1 MVEGLM
7 VAAVAGIPSI
17 GAQPPTLKFP
27 LAGVRPSRKFQPHGP
42 RTRLACRRLG
52 QPLADQDQTDAA
64 ADEGRR
70 LKRLIQAVTDYAIYM
85 LDANGIVTSWNTGA
99 ERLKGYSE
107 AQILGQHFSR
117 FFTPEDRAAGK
128 PQAAIE
134 TARRV
139 GRFEEEGWRIRR
151 DGTRFWAL
159 AVIDAIYEDGKVIGF
174 AKVTRD
180 LTDRHAAIEALRES
194 EQRFRLLVEGVVDYS
209 LFMIDRHGTIQNWN
223 PGAQRAKGYTADE
236 IVGRHFSV
244 FYTEEDRAAGLPA
257 RALQTAAETGKYEA
271 EGWRVRKDGTRF
283 WASVVIDRILD
294 EQGSMIGFAKIT
306 RDITERRQLER
317 AKEQLHQ
324 AQKLETVGQLTGGVA
339 HDFNNLL
346 TAVLGS
352 LSLIMQMTTDPRVK
366 RLAETATRAADR
378 GAKLTSQLL
387 AFARRQTL
395 RPQASD
401 LNELITVFDALLR
414 RAVGE
419 TVAVETKLEPA
430 LWVAGVDQAQFQS
443 ALLNLVVN
451 ARDAMPGGGTLL
463 IETKN
468 VLLEDIAA
476 AGLAEIEPGPY
487 VVVSVRDTGS
497 GMTDEVRTRA
507 IEPFYTTK
515 DIDKGSGLGLSQV
528 YGFARQSNGQLE
540 LESEPGRGTTV
551 RLYLPRSSGEAEG
564 ETLSKGGGKQ
574 KPGTPSVLVVEDD
587 PDVLDVTVE
596 TLHSLGYQVFSAPN
610 APEALT
616 ILGRDDAR
624 IDVLFADV
632 MMPKGMNG
640 IELAREARRLRPK
653 LQILLAS
660 GYRREGL
667 RDREDIAEDTVF
679 LAKPY
684 QLSVLAETLRQL
696 TRSVVT

>member
-1 MVEGLM
+1 
-7 VAAVAGIPSI
+7 
-17 GAQPPTLKFP
+17 
-27 LAGVRPSRKFQPHGP
+27 
-42 RTRLACRRLG
+42 
-52 QPLADQDQTDAA
+52 LADGDPTNLPAV
-64 ADEGRR
+64 EGRR
-70 LKRLIQAVTDYAIYM
+70 LKLLIQAVTDYAIYM
-85 LDANGIVTSWNTGA
+85 LDANGVVTSWNTGA

-128 PQAAIE
+128 PQKALE
-134 TARRV
+134 TARSV
-139 GRFEEEGWRIRR
+139 GRYEEEGWRMRR

-159 AVIDAIYEDGKVIGF
+159 AVLDTIYEADGSVVGF
-174 AKVTRD
+174 AKITRD
-180 LTDRHAAIEALRES
+180 LTDRRAVMEALRES

-209 LFMIDRHGTIQNWN
+209 LFMIDRQGTVQNWN
-223 PGAQRAKGYTADE
+223 PGAERTKGYSAEE
-236 IVGRHFSV
+236 IVGRNFSV

-257 RALQTAAETGKYEA
+257 KALQIAAETGRYES
-271 EGWRVRKDGTRF
+271 EGWRVRKGGTRF

-294 EQGSMIGFAKIT
+294 AHGNAIGFAKIT
-306 RDITERRQLER
+306 RDITERHQLER
-317 AKEQLHQ
+317 AKEQLFQ
-324 AQKLETVGQLTGGVA
+324 AQKLETIGQLTGGVA

-352 LSLIMQMTTDPRVK
+352 LSLITQMTTDTRVK
-366 RLAETATRAADR
+366 RLAETAARAADR

-401 LNELITVFDALLR
+401 LNQLITAFDALLR

-419 TVAVETKLEPA
+419 TVSVETNLARE
-430 LWVAGVDQAQFQS
+430 LWVAAVDQAQFQS

-451 ARDAMPGGGTLL
+451 ARDAMPGGGALV

-468 VLLEDIAA
+468 VVLDESGAA
-476 AGLAEIEPGPY
+476 ALTEIEPGPY
-487 VVVSVRDTGS
+487 VIASVRDSGS
-497 GMTDEVRTRA
+497 GMTDEVKRRA

-515 DIDKGSGLGLSQV
+515 DIDKGTGLGLSQV

-540 LESEPGRGTTV
+540 IESEPGKGTTV
-551 RLYLPRSSGEAEG
+551 RIYLPRASDDAERA
-564 ETLSKGGGKQ
+564 TLPKGGAKER
-574 KPGTPSVLVVEDD
+574 PGTPSVLVVEDD
-587 PDVLDVTVE
+587 PDVLDVTIE
-596 TLHSLGYQVFSAPN
+596 TVRSLGYQVSSAPN
-610 APEALT
+610 ALEALT
-616 ILGRDDAR
+616 ILGHNDAR

-632 MMPKGMNG
+632 VMPKGLDG

-660 GYRREGL
+660 GYTREGL
-667 RDREDIAEDTVF
+667 RSRENIAEDTVF

>member
-1 MVEGLM
+1 
-7 VAAVAGIPSI
+7 
-17 GAQPPTLKFP
+17 
-27 LAGVRPSRKFQPHGP
+27 
-42 RTRLACRRLG
+42 
-52 QPLADQDQTDAA
+52 LADGDPTNLPAV
-64 ADEGRR
+64 EGRR
-70 LKRLIQAVTDYAIYM
+70 LKLLIQAVTDYAIYM
-85 LDANGIVTSWNTGA
+85 LDANGVVTSWNTGA

-128 PQAAIE
+128 PQKALE
-134 TARRV
+134 TARSV
-139 GRFEEEGWRIRR
+139 GRYEEEGWRMRR

-159 AVIDAIYEDGKVIGF
+159 AVLDTIYEADGSVVGF
-174 AKVTRD
+174 AKITRD
-180 LTDRHAAIEALRES
+180 LTDRRAVMEALRES

-209 LFMIDRHGTIQNWN
+209 LFMIDRQGIVQNWN
-223 PGAQRAKGYTADE
+223 PGAERTKGYRAEE

-257 RALQTAAETGKYEA
+257 KALQIAAETGRYES
-271 EGWRVRKDGTRF
+271 EGWRVRKGGTRF

-294 EQGSMIGFAKIT
+294 AHGNAIGFAKIT
-306 RDITERRQLER
+306 RDITERHQLER
-317 AKEQLHQ
+317 AKEQLFQ
-324 AQKLETVGQLTGGVA
+324 AQKLETIGQLTGGVA

-352 LSLIMQMTTDPRVK
+352 LSLITQMTTDTRVK
-366 RLAETATRAADR
+366 RLAETAARAADR

-401 LNELITVFDALLR
+401 LNQLITAFDALLR

-419 TVAVETKLEPA
+419 TVSVETNLAPE
-430 LWVAGVDQAQFQS
+430 LWVAAVDQAQFQS

-451 ARDAMPGGGTLL
+451 ARDAMPGGGALV

-468 VLLEDIAA
+468 VVLDESGAA
-476 AGLAEIEPGPY
+476 ALTEIEPGPY
-487 VVVSVRDTGS
+487 VIASVRDSGS
-497 GMTDEVRTRA
+497 GMTDEVKRRA

-515 DIDKGSGLGLSQV
+515 DIDKGTGLGLSQV

-540 LESEPGRGTTV
+540 IESEPGKGTTV
-551 RLYLPRSSGEAEG
+551 RIYLPRASDDAERA
-564 ETLSKGGGKQ
+564 TLPKGGAKER
-574 KPGTPSVLVVEDD
+574 PGMPSVLVVEDD
-587 PDVLDVTVE
+587 PDVLDVTIE
-596 TLHSLGYQVFSAPN
+596 TVRSLGYQVSSAPN
-610 APEALT
+610 ALEALT
-616 ILGRDDAR
+616 ILGHNDAR

-632 MMPKGMNG
+632 VMPKGLDG

-660 GYRREGL
+660 GYTREGL
-667 RDREDIAEDTVF
+667 RSRENIAEDTVF

>member
-1 MVEGLM
+1 M
-7 VAAVAGIPSI
+7 
-17 GAQPPTLKFP
+17 
-27 LAGVRPSRKFQPHGP
+27 
-42 RTRLACRRLG
+42 LACRRWE
-52 QPLADQDQTDAA
+52 QRLADDDPTNLP

-70 LKRLIQAVTDYAIYM
+70 LKLLIQAVTDYAIYM
-85 LDANGIVTSWNTGA
+85 LDAKGVVTSWNTGA
-99 ERLKGYSE
+99 ERLKGYSR

-128 PQAAIE
+128 PETALE

-139 GRFEEEGWRIRR
+139 GRFEEEGWRVRR

-159 AVIDAIYEDGKVIGF
+159 AVLDTIYGADGSVVGF
-174 AKVTRD
+174 AKITRD
-180 LTDRHAAIEALRES
+180 MTDRRAAMEALLDS
-194 EQRFRLLVEGVVDYS
+194 ERRFRLLVEGVVDYS
-209 LFMIDRHGTIQNWN
+209 LFMIDPQGNVQNWN
-223 PGAQRAKGYTADE
+223 PGAERTKGYRAED
-236 IVGRHFSV
+236 IVGRNFSV

-257 RALQTAAETGKYEA
+257 KALRTAAETGKYEA
-271 EGWRVRKDGTRF
+271 EGWRVRKGGMRF

-294 EQGSMIGFAKIT
+294 EQGNILGFAKIT

-317 AKEQLHQ
+317 AKEQLYQ

-366 RLAETATRAADR
+366 RLAETAVRAADR

-395 RPQASD
+395 RPQPSD

-419 TVAVETKLEPA
+419 TISVETKLDPK
-430 LWVAGVDQAQFQS
+430 LWVVGVDQAQFQS
-443 ALLNLVVN
+443 ALMNLVVN
-451 ARDAMPGGGTLL
+451 ARDAMPGGGALL

-468 VLLEDIAA
+468 ALLDQMRATA
-476 AGLAEIEPGPY
+476 LDIEPGPY

-497 GMTDEVRTRA
+497 GMANEVKARA

-515 DIDKGSGLGLSQV
+515 DVGKGSGLGLSQV

-540 LESEPGRGTTV
+540 IESEPERGTTV
-551 RLYLPRSSGEAEG
+551 RVYLPRGGGEAE
-564 ETLSKGGGKQ
+564 EERLAKGGAREKHRA
-574 KPGTPSVLVVEDD
+574 PSVLVVEDD
-587 PDVLDVTVE
+587 PEVLDVAIE
-596 TLHSLGYQVFSAPN
+596 ALRSFGYQVFSAPN
-610 APEALT
+610 ALEALT
-616 ILGRDDAR
+616 ILGHDDAR
-624 IDVLFADV
+624 IDVLFSDIV
-632 MMPKGMNG
+632 MPKGMDG
-640 IELAREARRLRPK
+640 IELAREARLLRPK

-660 GYRREGL
+660 GYTREGL
-667 RDREDIAEDTVF
+667 QGRDGIAGDMVF